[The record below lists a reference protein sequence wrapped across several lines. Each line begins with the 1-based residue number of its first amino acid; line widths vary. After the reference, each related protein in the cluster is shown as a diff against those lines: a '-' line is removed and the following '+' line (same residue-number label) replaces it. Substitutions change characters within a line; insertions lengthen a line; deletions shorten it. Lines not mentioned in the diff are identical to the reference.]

1 MGNSNN
7 YKYATFE
14 DINKSNK
21 VLLVNTL
28 TLNEQECL
36 IKNTIVASQEENEI
50 NDLLSNKIKADIIV
64 YGKNFLDRT
73 VYKKYE
79 QLNNLGFN
87 VRIYIPGLFEW
98 LLLQDIYGF
107 ENFPTTSRELDILR
121 FRPQHPVSQ
130 SALSRHSVI

>member
-7 YKYATFE
+7 YKYATYE
-14 DINKSNK
+14 DINVSMKTI
-21 VLLVNTL
+21 LINTMP
-28 TLNEQECL
+28 LNEQECL
-36 IKNTIVASQEENEI
+36 IKNTIVASEEEREI
-50 NDLLSNKIKADIIV
+50 NHLLSQKIKADIII

-107 ENFPTTSRELDILR
+107 DNFPTTIRELDILK

-130 SALSRHSVI
+130 SALSRNSFF

>member
-7 YKYATFE
+7 YKYATYE
-14 DINKSNK
+14 DINESMKT
-21 VLLVNTL
+21 LLINTMP
-28 TLNEQECL
+28 LNEQECL
-36 IKNTIVASQEENEI
+36 IKNTIVASEEEREI
-50 NDLLSNKIKADIIV
+50 NHLLSQKIKADIII
-64 YGKNFLDRT
+64 YGKNFLDQT

-79 QLNNLGFN
+79 QLSNLGFN

-107 ENFPTTSRELDILR
+107 DNFPTTMRELDILK

-130 SALSRHSVI
+130 SALSRQSFF

>member
-14 DINKSNK
+14 DINKSNN
-21 VLLVNTL
+21 VLLINTL

>member
-14 DINKSNK
+14 DINESMKT
-21 VLLVNTL
+21 LLINTMP
-28 TLNEQECL
+28 LNEQECL
-36 IKNTIVASQEENEI
+36 IKNTIVASEEEREI
-50 NDLLSNKIKADIIV
+50 NHLLSQKIKADIII

-107 ENFPTTSRELDILR
+107 DNFPTTIRELDILKL
-121 FRPQHPVSQ
+121 RPQHPVSQ
-130 SALSRHSVI
+130 SALSRKSFF

>member
-21 VLLVNTL
+21 VLLINTL
-28 TLNEQECL
+28 PLNEQKCL
-36 IKNTIVASQEENEI
+36 IKNTIVAIQEENEI
-50 NDLLSNKIKADIIV
+50 NDLLSNKIKADIII

>member
-21 VLLVNTL
+21 VLLINTL